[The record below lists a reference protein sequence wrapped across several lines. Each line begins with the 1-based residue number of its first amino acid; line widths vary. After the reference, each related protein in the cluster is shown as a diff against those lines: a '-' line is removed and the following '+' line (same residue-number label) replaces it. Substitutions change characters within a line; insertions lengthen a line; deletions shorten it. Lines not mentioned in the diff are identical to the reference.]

1 VRHSEIKFVE
11 FSRIA
16 QGGQAANRSFDLTI
30 TKLKDNTTI
39 SFASIE
45 KEEQRLLT
53 EYFKSA
59 GIKMRVVDPETL
71 QRQVLSSMSESEEEE
86 KEVGGKRK
94 AHEKAKQR
102 QGQDAEMAELDSDDE
117 DDESFDENEVS
128 GSDAGSDDDGES
140 GEEE

>member
-1 VRHSEIKFVE
+1 MRHSEIKFVE

-102 QGQDAEMAELDSDDE
+102 QG
-117 DDESFDENEVS
+117 
-128 GSDAGSDDDGES
+128 
-140 GEEE
+140 

>member
-128 GSDAGSDDDGES
+128 GSDDDGES